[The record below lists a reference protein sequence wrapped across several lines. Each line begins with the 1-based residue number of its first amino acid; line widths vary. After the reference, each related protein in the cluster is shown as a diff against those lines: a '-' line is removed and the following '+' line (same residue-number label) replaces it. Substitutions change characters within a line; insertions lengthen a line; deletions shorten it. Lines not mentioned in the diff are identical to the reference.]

1 MVAMQLLFSI
11 VFGLMLLSS
20 AFSAEP
26 TAELEPKAAVRLI
39 ALLNDISEKPI
50 AIASIISGS
59 KADEDFEANHVRR
72 VTSIHPVA
80 EEGSRVRRVRC
91 YDFFWN
97 ETYGWFV
104 YEKREGRGGDEVWIW
119 SENLG
124 DIVIK

>member
-1 MVAMQLLFSI
+1 MKFIFPFLAGLL
-11 VFGLMLLSS
+11 LLTS

-26 TAELEPKAAVRLI
+26 AGDLDPKAAVRLI

-50 AIASIISGS
+50 AIASIISGTKS
-59 KADEDFEANHVRR
+59 DEGFEASQVRR